1 MRNCTDIS
9 VYLLFSATVN
19 LFFFLPNYLISPS
32 KTLYVILNLM
42 LLYSLILY
50 GLTCSLI
57 MKCEM
62 IWQKRQIH
70 IKLLPA
76 GWDVYVFILLKN
88 DRFVKK
94 TTTKIEKR
102 SFFSSF
108 LKWSFLKRSF
118 FIKFVVSLTIVYD
131 DSSLTIVNYD
141 PSLTIVNEERKPT

>member
-1 MRNCTDIS
+1 
-9 VYLLFSATVN
+9 
-19 LFFFLPNYLISPS
+19 
-32 KTLYVILNLM
+32 
-42 LLYSLILY
+42 
-50 GLTCSLI
+50 
-57 MKCEM
+57 M

-118 FIKFVVSLTIVYD
+118 FIKFVVSLTIVND
-131 DSSLTIVNYD
+131 DPSLTIVSGD
-141 PSLTIVNEERKPT
+141 PSLTIVNGDPSLTIVNIIVSKFVFQKRSFFQK